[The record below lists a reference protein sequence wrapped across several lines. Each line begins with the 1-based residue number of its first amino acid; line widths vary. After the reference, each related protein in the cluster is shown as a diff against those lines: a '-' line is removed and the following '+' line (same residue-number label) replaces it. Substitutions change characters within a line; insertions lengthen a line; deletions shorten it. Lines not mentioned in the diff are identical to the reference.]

1 MNSDIRTRDA
11 IRVSWIGFFV
21 NLILCF
27 FKLFAGIFGKST
39 AMLADAIHSISDF
52 VTDLIVIVFVSI
64 SAKQRDATHDYG
76 HGKFETFASLLV
88 SAILLAVGI
97 GILIN
102 GINKVSYV
110 IKGKSIAAPG
120 MIAFIAAIVSIIT
133 KESLYWYTIKIG
145 KKTNNQAV
153 IANAWHHR
161 SDALSSVGTA
171 LGIGGA
177 IFLGEKA
184 HILDPITGILV
195 SGFIIWAAL
204 KILLPAINELLESS
218 LPENLENEIVDI
230 IKSHPDVK
238 DCHNLKTRKIGNIYA
253 IDVHVKLDKN
263 ITFVHSHDVA
273 SEIESKIRNKFGK
286 ETIINIH
293 TEPI

>member
-1 MNSDIRTRDA
+1 MQHMIT
-11 IRVSWIGFFV
+11 
-21 NLILCF
+21 
-27 FKLFAGIFGKST
+27 
-39 AMLADAIHSISDF
+39 
-52 VTDLIVIVFVSI
+52 
-64 SAKQRDATHDYG
+64 G

-177 IFLGEKA
+177 IFLGEKLTYL
-184 HILDPITGILV
+184 IL
-195 SGFIIWAAL
+195 
-204 KILLPAINELLESS
+204 
-218 LPENLENEIVDI
+218 
-230 IKSHPDVK
+230 
-238 DCHNLKTRKIGNIYA
+238 
-253 IDVHVKLDKN
+253 
-263 ITFVHSHDVA
+263 
-273 SEIESKIRNKFGK
+273 
-286 ETIINIH
+286 
-293 TEPI
+293 

>member
-1 MNSDIRTRDA
+1 
-11 IRVSWIGFFV
+11 
-21 NLILCF
+21 
-27 FKLFAGIFGKST
+27 
-39 AMLADAIHSISDF
+39 
-52 VTDLIVIVFVSI
+52 
-64 SAKQRDATHDYG
+64 
-76 HGKFETFASLLV
+76 
-88 SAILLAVGI
+88 
-97 GILIN
+97 
-102 GINKVSYV
+102 
-110 IKGKSIAAPG
+110 
-120 MIAFIAAIVSIIT
+120 
-133 KESLYWYTIKIG
+133 
-145 KKTNNQAV
+145 
-153 IANAWHHR
+153 
-161 SDALSSVGTA
+161 
-171 LGIGGA
+171 
-177 IFLGEKA
+177 
-184 HILDPITGILV
+184 LV